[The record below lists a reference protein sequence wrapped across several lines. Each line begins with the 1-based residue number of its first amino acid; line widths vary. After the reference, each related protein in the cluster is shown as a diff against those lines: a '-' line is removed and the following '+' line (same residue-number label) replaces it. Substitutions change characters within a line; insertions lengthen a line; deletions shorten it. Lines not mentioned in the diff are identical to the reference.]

1 MQTTG
6 ARIDPDHG
14 SLTTSPAPQGAVFL
28 AGASLTVGLSQGQRQ
43 FVAHRAKCVLRTK
56 SRGDTMIT
64 RRMILTAFW
73 PAVCILAIS
82 LPYSLEMSS
91 AGLAVVKTG
100 AFAGNGNGG
109 GGGNGGS
116 GGGSGGGNAGGNSGG
131 NSKSNSSG
139 RGNAKANGQDVGVRH
154 QGGITEEIVNGR
166 YIMKDGRGRTIINRR
181 ATANDRKRIDSFL
194 H

>member
-1 MQTTG
+1 
-6 ARIDPDHG
+6 
-14 SLTTSPAPQGAVFL
+14 
-28 AGASLTVGLSQGQRQ
+28 
-43 FVAHRAKCVLRTK
+43 
-56 SRGDTMIT
+56 MIT

-131 NSKSNSSG
+131 NSKCSDRSNSNSERSNSSG